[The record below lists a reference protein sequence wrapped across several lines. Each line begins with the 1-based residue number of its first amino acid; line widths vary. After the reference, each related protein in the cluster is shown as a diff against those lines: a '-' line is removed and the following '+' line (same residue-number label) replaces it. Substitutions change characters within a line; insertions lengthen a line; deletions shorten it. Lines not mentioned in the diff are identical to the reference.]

1 MKLRCLLTVQVVGD
15 LVLTCS
21 CHSVQ
26 VMRHRRRAL
35 VTGTSGGVLTAE
47 GEYMEPGIRLDIPGP
62 GGITSVDTDGRIVLI
77 GEPRFRSFNMMTS
90 WKIVIIGTSTSLLT
104 WDLCQRAFI
113 SNIRTGVA

>member
-1 MKLRCLLTVQVVGD
+1 M
-15 LVLTCS
+15 LTCS

-26 VMRHRRRAL
+26 VMRHRRRTL
-35 VTGTSGGVLTAE
+35 VTSGTSGGVVTAE
-47 GEYMEPGIRLDIPGP
+47 GEYMEPGVRLEIPGP
-62 GGITSVDTDGRIVLI
+62 GGVTAVDTDGRIVLI
-77 GEPRFRSFNMMTS
+77 GEPRFRSNMVTS